1 MKNNKSLSVREI
13 QHSDIDLIVNYW
25 KDAHPKYLLSLG
37 VDPTIR
43 VNGEELKQALT
54 EQINMPLQEKMSYT
68 LIWEIDGKQ
77 VGHSNINKIEFGE
90 KAFIHFHLWNSE
102 NRQKGIGTEF
112 IIKSL
117 PYFFDN
123 LNLKQLF
130 CEPYAL
136 NPAPNKTLEKI
147 GFKFERQYSTIPGG
161 QNFKQEVKLWKLTR
175 TRYEKIRTDSAI
187 TAQKQ

>member
-13 QHSDIDLIVNYW
+13 QNRDIDLIANYW
-25 KDAHPKYLLSLG
+25 IDAEPKFLVGLG
-37 VDPTIR
+37 VDLTKLVTR
-43 VNGEELKQALT
+43 GELQKALT
-54 EQINMPLQEKMSYT
+54 EQLNVPIHEKKSYT
-68 LIWEIDGKQ
+68 LIWEIEGKQ
-77 VGHSNINKIEFGE
+77 VGHSNINKIEFGG

-102 NRQKGIGTEF
+102 IRQKGIGTEF

-117 PYFFDN
+117 PCFFDN

-175 TRYEKIRTDSAI
+175 NRYEKIRTDTTL
-187 TAQKQ
+187 TAQKP